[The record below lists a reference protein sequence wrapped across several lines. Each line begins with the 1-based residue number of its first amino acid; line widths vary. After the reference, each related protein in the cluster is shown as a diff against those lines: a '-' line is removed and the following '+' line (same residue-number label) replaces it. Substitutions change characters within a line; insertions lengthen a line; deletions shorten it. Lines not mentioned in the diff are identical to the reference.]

1 MRYNYVLPYTKR
13 IKVHCLEFLID
24 KLRMEKGLKGI
35 SKFPE
40 FSMMCQI
47 FQKISLTFPG
57 FQRLFEEKKTKKN
70 SVFPGFRGCV
80 ATLNKAQ
87 VN

>member
-47 FQKISLTFPG
+47 FQKNFPDISRFSKTF
-57 FQRLFEEKKTKKN
+57 LKKTKSKKKT
-70 SVFPGFRGCV
+70 VFF
-80 ATLNKAQ
+80 Q
-87 VN
+87 VFKGVWQP